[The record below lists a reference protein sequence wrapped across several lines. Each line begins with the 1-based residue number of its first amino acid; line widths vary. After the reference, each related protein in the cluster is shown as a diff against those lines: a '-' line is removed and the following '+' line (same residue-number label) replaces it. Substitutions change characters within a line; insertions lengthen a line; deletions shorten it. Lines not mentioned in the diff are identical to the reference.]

1 LKSKN
6 DSLPIILIILLI
18 LGIIF
23 NEQWVVLFSI
33 AILIVQYSAIVW
45 KDYSLQGV
53 NYRRKWHYQKG
64 FPGEKTHFSVEV
76 ENRKKIPISWL
87 HSIDP
92 WPAQVDLDEK
102 NHLINLHSIE
112 TSRFVNFFSMRPWEK
127 ITRKFNIT
135 FQKRG
140 VFPVGPLRLE
150 SGDIFGYYRKSKE
163 ETSWDYLTVYPVIL
177 QDLNLEIPAEDPV
190 GIRQTSHSLFQD
202 INQPIG
208 VRPYQREDS
217 FRTIHWNATART
229 GELQSKI
236 FQPVLSKVMVIVLN
250 ISTTAQPWL
259 GTSHELIER
268 LIQVAATLAYQNFQK
283 GYSVGII
290 SNGCLAHADH
300 PFMIMPGKSREH
312 LALILESLAAV
323 TPYITTPFEE
333 YFSRS
338 IPQIPYG
345 STIVIETGLVT
356 PLLLET
362 IIRLKSHR
370 NQIALIS
377 LELEKPP
384 AIPGVYT
391 LHLPF
396 QEDRLFDKK

>member
-1 LKSKN
+1 MKSRS

-23 NEQWVVLFSI
+23 NEPWAILFSI
-33 AILIVQYSAIVW
+33 AILIVQYSAMRW
-45 KDYSLQGV
+45 RDYSLQGV
-53 NYRRKWHYQKG
+53 KYRRKWHYKKG
-64 FPGEKTHFSVEV
+64 FPGEKTNFFVEV
-76 ENRKKIPISWL
+76 ENRKKLPISWL
-87 HSIDP
+87 RTIDP

-102 NHLINLHSIE
+102 NHVINLQSHEINK
-112 TSRFVNFFSMRPWEK
+112 FVNIFSMRPWEK

-140 VFPVGPLRLE
+140 VYPVGPLRLE
-150 SGDIFGYYRKSKE
+150 SGDIFGYYQRSIE
-163 ETSWDYLTVYPVIL
+163 ETSQDYLTVYPIIL
-177 QDLNLEIPAEDPV
+177 TDVNLEIPAEDPT
-190 GIRQTSHSLFQD
+190 GIRQTTHSLFQD
-202 INQPIG
+202 VNQPIG

-250 ISTTAQPWL
+250 ISTTAKPWL
-259 GTSHELIER
+259 GTSHDLIER
-268 LIQVAATLAYQNFQK
+268 LIQVAATLAYQNFQR

-312 LALILESLAAV
+312 LGLLLESLAAV

-333 YFSRS
+333 YFSQS
-338 IPQIPYG
+338 IPRIPYG
-345 STIVIETGLVT
+345 STIVVETGLIT

-362 IIRLKSHR
+362 IVRLKSHR
-370 NQIALIS
+370 NQIALVS

-384 AIPGVYT
+384 AIPGVYS

-396 QEDRLFDKK
+396 QE